1 MQERRNMLKKTLCL
15 LLIGSI
21 TIVAAGRTALGATV
35 NTKEAALKEKVK
47 AAIAKLG
54 TGPSARVEI
63 TLPDKSKLKGYIK
76 EADDEHFVLVDKT
89 GAATEVAYPQVRKVK
104 GHNLSTNVKVAI
116 GIGIAI
122 VILLL
127 VFKDNIDAY

>member
-1 MQERRNMLKKTLCL
+1 MLRKILCL

-21 TIVAAGRTALGATV
+21 VIVTGGRTALAASV
-35 NTKEAALKEKVK
+35 NEKEAALTEKVK

-63 TLPDKSKLKGYIK
+63 TLHDKSNLKGYIK
-76 EADDEHFVLVDKT
+76 EADDEHFVLVHKT
-89 GAATEVAYPQVRKVK
+89 GVVTEVAYPQVRKVK
-104 GHNLSTNVKVAI
+104 GNNLSTGAKVAI
-116 GIGIAI
+116 GVGVGI

-127 VFKDNIDAY
+127 VFKSRIDSY